1 MVSILN
7 ATHLQFLN
15 NLNHTQSLL
24 SQVQGQ
30 ISSGLAVNTPSDAPD
45 QVSAILQLHSDIQQN
60 EKLTQN
66 LTQVQG
72 QVQTA
77 DSNLSSGITLLDQ
90 VMSLA
95 TGALSTSSTAATRA
109 TMADQVATLMQ
120 QMVGISN
127 TAVNGKYIF
136 SGDNSG
142 SPSYSYNASSPTGVD
157 RLQVS
162 ASTQQAQDGSGGSFS
177 IGLSANQIFDARDSS
192 DNPTQGNVFKAM
204 NDVRT
209 ALLNNDTT
217 GLQTALSSVQGASSY
232 LNQQQGFYGSVE
244 NRLTSVLDQANSQ
257 NISLQADLS
266 SRQDVDET
274 KAILE
279 MQQYTV
285 TLQAAIAAESKMP
298 TTTLFNDLPA

>member
-7 ATHLQFLN
+7 ASHLQFLN

-136 SGDNSG
+136 SGDNGG

-217 GLQTALSSVQGASSY
+217 GLQTALSSVQGASAY

-244 NRLTSVLDQANSQ
+244 NRLTSALDQASSQ

>member
-7 ATHLQFLN
+7 ATNLQFLN

-24 SQVQGQ
+24 SKVQGQ

-45 QVSAILQLHSDIQQN
+45 QVSAILQLHSNIQQN
-60 EKLTQN
+60 AKLTQN
-66 LTQVQG
+66 LTQLKG
-72 QVQTA
+72 QVVTA
-77 DSNLSSGITLLDQ
+77 DDNLSSGITILDQ

-109 TMADQVATLMQ
+109 TMADQVSTLMQ

-127 TAVNGKYIF
+127 TAVSGQYIF

-157 RLQVS
+157 RLQIS
-162 ASTQQAQDGSGGSFS
+162 ISTQQAQDGSGGSFS

-192 DNPTQGNVFKAM
+192 DSPASGNVFKAM

-209 ALLNNDTT
+209 ALLNNDTAS
-217 GLQTALSSVQGASSY
+217 LQTALGSVQAASAH
-232 LNQQQGFYGSVE
+232 LNQQQGFYGSIE
-244 NRLTSVLDQANSQ
+244 NRLTSALDQASTQ

-266 SRQDVDET
+266 NRQDVDET

-279 MQQYTV
+279 MQQYTI

-298 TTTLFNDLPA
+298 TTTLFNNLPN

>member
-7 ATHLQFLN
+7 ASNLQFLN
-15 NLNHTQSLL
+15 NLNHTQSQLTE
-24 SQVQGQ
+24 VQGE
-30 ISSGLAVNTPSDAPD
+30 ISSGIAVKTASDAPD

-60 EKLTQN
+60 QKLTQN

-77 DSNLSSGITLLDQ
+77 DSNLSAGITLLDQ
-90 VMSLA
+90 IASLA
-95 TGALSTSSTAATRA
+95 TGALSTSSTAGTRA
-109 TMADQVATLMQ
+109 IAAGQVATLMQ

-127 TAVNGKYIF
+127 TTVNGQYIF
-136 SGDNSG
+136 SGDSSG
-142 SPSYSYNASSPTGVD
+142 RPSYSYNASSPTGVD
-157 RLQVS
+157 RLQIS
-162 ASTQQAQDGSGGSFS
+162 AATQQAQDGSGQSFS
-177 IGLSANQIFDARDSS
+177 IGLSANQIFDARDSA
-192 DNPTQGNVFKAM
+192 DNPAPGNVFKAM

-217 GLQTALSSVQGASSY
+217 ALQTALSSVQGASTY

-244 NRLTSVLDQANSQ
+244 NRLTSALSQASSQ
-257 NISLQADLS
+257 SVSLQSDLS
-266 SRQDVDET
+266 GRQDVDET

-279 MQQYTV
+279 MQQYTITV
-285 TLQAAIAAESKMP
+285 QAAIAAQSRMP

>member
-1 MVSILN
+1 MISILN
-7 ATHLQFLN
+7 ASNLQFLN
-15 NLNHTQSLL
+15 NLNHTQSQLTE
-24 SQVQGQ
+24 VQGE
-30 ISSGLAVNTPSDAPD
+30 ISSGIAVKTASDAPD

-60 EKLTQN
+60 QKLTQS

-77 DSNLSSGITLLDQ
+77 DSNLSAGITLLDQ
-90 VMSLA
+90 VASLA

-109 TMADQVATLMQ
+109 TAAGQVATLMQ

-127 TAVNGKYIF
+127 TTVNGQYIF
-136 SGDNSG
+136 SGDSSG

-157 RLQVS
+157 RLQLS
-162 ASTQQAQDGSGGSFS
+162 AATQQAQDGSGQGFS
-177 IGLSANQIFDARDSS
+177 IGLSANQIFDARDNV
-192 DNPTQGNVFKAM
+192 DNPAPGNVFKAM

-209 ALLNNDTT
+209 ALLNNDATA
-217 GLQTALSSVQGASSY
+217 LQTALSFVQGASTY

-244 NRLTSVLDQANSQ
+244 NRLTSALSQ
-257 NISLQADLS
+257 VSSQSVSLKADLS

-279 MQQYTV
+279 MQQYTI
-285 TLQAAIAAESKMP
+285 TLQAAIAAQSRMP
-298 TTTLFNDLPA
+298 MTTLFNDLPA

>member
-1 MVSILN
+1 
-7 ATHLQFLN
+7 
-15 NLNHTQSLL
+15 
-24 SQVQGQ
+24 
-30 ISSGLAVNTPSDAPD
+30 
-45 QVSAILQLHSDIQQN
+45 
-60 EKLTQN
+60 
-66 LTQVQG
+66 
-72 QVQTA
+72 
-77 DSNLSSGITLLDQ
+77 
-90 VMSLA
+90 
-95 TGALSTSSTAATRA
+95 
-109 TMADQVATLMQ
+109 MADQVATLMQ

-136 SGDNSG
+136 SGDNGG

-162 ASTQQAQDGSGGSFS
+162 GSTQQAQDGSGGSFS

-217 GLQTALSSVQGASSY
+217 GLQTALSSVQGASAY

-244 NRLTSVLDQANSQ
+244 NRLTSALDQASSQ